1 MLAVYSKQNEY
12 TALKFM
18 IKIIFSI
25 KYLIFQCSCKKQWSP
40 VLPTI
45 VTLHKV
51 SLVNEQQSLVL
62 SFDLSS
68 PRQHILGRTEG
79 KH

>member
-1 MLAVYSKQNEY
+1 
-12 TALKFM
+12 M
-18 IKIIFSI
+18 ITSVAH
-25 KYLIFQCSCKKQWSP
+25 S
-40 VLPTI
+40 

-51 SLVNEQQSLVL
+51 SLVNVQQSLVL